1 MHSYPVYF
9 ELVSMRSLKGV
20 IAMNKTDVNAKKQ
33 LPSKEDRHKLFGS
46 VDPGPRTKPVEKDD
60 MADLQNSKKDFLFD
74 LDAVGITNVKHP
86 IRIHSTKKPEIQTT
100 IGTFRFSSSIGKGS
114 KGTNMSR
121 FTEQLDKY
129 HNEGFA
135 IDIYTLKKFT
145 KELAERLKQQDASVE
160 VTFPWFF
167 ERKGPFS
174 DLTGMNHAD
183 ATMNV
188 TYHEELGYDID
199 VSLKGTIT
207 TLCPCSKEISEY
219 SAHNQRGQVT
229 MSVKLT
235 DDFDE
240 QEMDW
245 KEALLEA
252 SESNASARIH
262 PVLKRPDE
270 KAVTEQAYENPRFV
284 EDIVRLVA
292 ADLYEM
298 PFVQSFYVACQ
309 NEESIHLHDAIAEIN
324 YDKTTE

>member
-1 MHSYPVYF
+1 
-9 ELVSMRSLKGV
+9 
-20 IAMNKTDVNAKKQ
+20 MNKTNLNPMKQ
-33 LPSKEDRHKLFGS
+33 LPSKEERHKLFGS
-46 VDPGPRTKPVEKDD
+46 VEPGPRTKPVEKNK

-74 LDAVGITNVKHP
+74 IDVVGISNVKHP
-86 IRIHSTKKPEIQTT
+86 IRIHSSLKPEIQTT
-100 IGTFRFSSSIGKGS
+100 IGTFRFSSSIKKGS

-135 IDIYTLKKFT
+135 IDLYTLKAFT
-145 KELAERLKQQDASVE
+145 KELAERLKQEDAYVE

-174 DLTGMNHAD
+174 QLTGLNHAN
-183 ATMNV
+183 ATLKVNYDIH
-188 TYHEELGYDID
+188 TGYDIE
-199 VSLKGTIT
+199 VALQGTIT

-235 DDFDE
+235 DDFNE
-240 QEMDW
+240 QEVDW
-245 KEALLEA
+245 KAALLEA
-252 SESNASARIH
+252 AESNASARIH

-298 PFVQSFYVACQ
+298 PFVQSFYVACR
-309 NEESIHLHDAIAEIN
+309 NEESIHLHDAIAELH
-324 YDKTTE
+324 YDKTSE